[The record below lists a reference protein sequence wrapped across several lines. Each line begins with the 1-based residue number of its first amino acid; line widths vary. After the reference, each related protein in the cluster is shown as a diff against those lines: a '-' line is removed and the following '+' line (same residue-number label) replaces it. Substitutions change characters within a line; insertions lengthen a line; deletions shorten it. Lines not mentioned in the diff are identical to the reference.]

1 MNSTDSPHDL
11 HLDGTFG
18 CAFIAGITT
27 SALWGAWTVQLYYY
41 CNHFWKTDKWWL
53 RFHVLTVWA
62 LDTTHQ
68 ILEVEP
74 FYVYLIKEFGNI
86 SYLSRLDS
94 HLIDTFALTGF
105 VNLAVQMLFVTR
117 IWRLSHGNYYLNG
130 AVIALVI
137 AQFVAQEFYFAQA
150 VHFQFVG
157 QLYSIVLD
165 ERIEKSITAAAD
177 ITITCVLAF
186 LLHFSRSGLKTTDTL
201 INRLIIYSVNTG
213 AITSMLAIAALVS
226 GLVLPDS
233 FLYILLCLLIP
244 KVYTNSILAL
254 LNSRQGLRDE
264 LSGVAQGISIHTS
277 QSPIHRAE
285 ATRSDNTMYGPQ
297 IMEDGKRNVLVG
309 ESGSS
314 ISQ

>member
-1 MNSTDSPHDL
+1 MNSTDSPHNL

-27 SALWGAWTVQLYYY
+27 SALWGAGTVQLYYY

-53 RFHVLTVWA
+53 RLHVLIVWA
-62 LDTTHQ
+62 LDTAHQ

-105 VNLAVQMLFVTR
+105 VNLAVQILFVTR

-130 AVIALVI
+130 VVIALVI

-150 VHFQFVG
+150 VHFQFVD

-186 LLHFSRSGLKTTDTL
+186 LLHFSRSGLKKTDTL

-213 AITSMLAIAALVS
+213 AITSMLAIAAL
-226 GLVLPDS
+226 LK
-233 FLYILLCLLIP
+233 LLQS
-244 KVYTNSILAL
+244 VYTNSILAL

-264 LSGVAQGISIHTS
+264 LSGVTQGISIHAS
-277 QSPIHRAE
+277 QLPIHRAE
-285 ATRSDNTMYGPQ
+285 ATRSDSTMYGPQ
-297 IMEDGKRNVLVG
+297 IIEDGKRNVLVDG
-309 ESGSS
+309 SSSS

>member
-53 RFHVLTVWA
+53 RFHVLIVWA
-62 LDTTHQ
+62 FDTTHQ

-117 IWRLSHGNYYLNG
+117 IWR
-130 AVIALVI
+130 
-137 AQFVAQEFYFAQA
+137 F
-150 VHFQFVG
+150 
-157 QLYSIVLD
+157 
-165 ERIEKSITAAAD
+165 
-177 ITITCVLAF
+177 
-186 LLHFSRSGLKTTDTL
+186 
-201 INRLIIYSVNTG
+201 NTG
-213 AITSMLAIAALVS
+213 AITSMLAIAAPVSGLVLPDSFRYILLCLLIPKVYTLVS

-233 FLYILLCLLIP
+233 FLYILLCLIIP

-254 LNSRQGLRDE
+254 LNSRQDLRDE

-277 QSPIHRAE
+277 QLPIHRAE
-285 ATRSDNTMYGPQ
+285 ATRSDSTMYGPQ
-297 IMEDGKRNVLVG
+297 IIEDGKRNVLVG